1 MALIFFIIGLF
12 IAELG
17 VFLQGARYF
26 DLIAGMILIILGLN
40 NLFPLTDK
48 IGEIWCRIRKKEDI
62 GSEDKSLKQGSI
74 LKIRDVYHRFPVA
87 GAFLLGIF
95 FSLGWAPCA
104 VSLVLPV
111 VVWIISQDI
120 SVITGGLLFF
130 VFGIGHG
137 LLFIPLSVGSSSF
150 SAKVTQRFVSL
161 GKWVKIVFGALVV
174 AIGIVFALRIFD
186 IRIW

>member
-1 MALIFFIIGLF
+1 MK
-12 IAELG
+12 
-17 VFLQGARYF
+17 R
-26 DLIAGMILIILGLN
+26 
-40 NLFPLTDK
+40 
-48 IGEIWCRIRKKEDI
+48 
-62 GSEDKSLKQGSI
+62 GSI
-74 LKIRDVYHRFPVA
+74 LKIRDVFHRFPIV

-137 LLFIPLSVGSSSF
+137 LLFIPLSIGSSSF
-150 SAKVTQRFVSL
+150 SAKMTQRYVSL
-161 GKWVKIVFGALVV
+161 GKWVKIVFGAMVV
-174 AIGIVFALRIFD
+174 IMGLIFAIRIFGF
-186 IRIW
+186 RIW